1 MDGSSKR
8 KYIIE
13 TKEPVLKR
21 NEISPKHIV
30 NKKKIYNEDEVKE
43 LLKQLMED
51 KENESNI

>member
-13 TKEPVLKR
+13 IKEPVLKR

-51 KENESNI
+51 KENGSNV